1 MEAVV
6 KQLRNDAQ
14 LGVFLS
20 PDCSVSAIASEVV
33 AKDSAAS
40 KKSSKG
46 ETEPLQRGRGVSFSG
61 AGAGDVASHSERFI
75 QRIDQAVHQIDRV
88 ITEHI
93 SEHHMSLLDQVGSVD
108 ALQEDVASIQAS
120 VEHVKRAVDDLEAK
134 VRSQHDRLQRDIHK
148 HRNVEACGDLVR
160 RLLRFHQLH
169 ERVTESS
176 VTLVNGASHAASGHR
191 SHEMSSTAM
200 AIREIE
206 SLLSDPQ
213 FEELSIVRD
222 ALPAIRRTSGALRK
236 DVRNQLKDGV
246 QRLSQADAAEALKIL
261 FYLGSLSDAVQS
273 TVNEI
278 IQGVERKCGAVI
290 AEDMLLSRG
299 GPNGSEVTV
308 QKADV
313 WKAVQDVFEC
323 IRAHA
328 LQVWNLQRVLA
339 KMVDPGT
346 GRNYL
351 EMVIEND
358 EPTLFA
364 TFWEVSCAILRELF
378 SSTLSFHAA
387 VKTVLIASYP
397 RMREEATRMLN
408 ELHAATQRRDFD
420 VASDATLTERQ
431 RDGLRA
437 VAASAVERNQLL
449 DSMAPLADAFM
460 ERSFRRISNPI
471 QMMFPQSSNFHTSPP
486 SRSDMQTL
494 ARTFFGE
501 LEQVGSDPVLIDRM
515 ILQVHKA
522 VELFCVNAKKIMNTG
537 QAATAVTASFG
548 RSAGQAHNVALLS
561 ALHQMDEMVG
571 EIAGRLAMLASQQ
584 SASTRSGAQQSIKA
598 VSEREL
604 TPCREQIQA
613 LEYFILGQYL
623 RALAQ
628 LAERIFAKMHEES
641 FADRARDNRPNS
653 ATPPGSTS
661 SASSAGSKYMT
672 EFTAAFG
679 VLVEDHIRRLPAT
692 PIVSTCVSAFVSR
705 LVSVFIRHASLL
717 RPLEENGKL
726 RLANDMA
733 QLELR
738 LESVLPLRTLG
749 ACYDELRAF
758 RHMIFLDSASTVRDA
773 VIDKI
778 RPSNVWHHLISRAPL
793 ELQHP
798 HQMKRMTASKY
809 IEWLDT
815 AACFQDAESAR
826 AVVEKLP
833 LGYPCLQDSRLSV
846 AAEKEAWKEITKCLE
861 AYVQRAS
868 AVPGAELDPVYE
880 LLQES
885 GAILLAGY
893 ELNATK

>member
-1 MEAVV
+1 
-6 KQLRNDAQ
+6 
-14 LGVFLS
+14 
-20 PDCSVSAIASEVV
+20 
-33 AKDSAAS
+33 
-40 KKSSKG
+40 
-46 ETEPLQRGRGVSFSG
+46 
-61 AGAGDVASHSERFI
+61 
-75 QRIDQAVHQIDRV
+75 
-88 ITEHI
+88 
-93 SEHHMSLLDQVGSVD
+93 MSLLDQVGSVD
-108 ALQEDVASIQAS
+108 ALQDDVASIQAS

-134 VRSQHDRLQRDIHK
+134 VRTQHDRLQRDIHK

-160 RLLRFHQLH
+160 RLLRFHQLY
-169 ERVTESS
+169 ERVTESN
-176 VTLVNGASHAASGHR
+176 VGHANGGTHSASSHR

-206 SLLSDPQ
+206 TLLTDAQ
-213 FEELSIVRD
+213 FEELSVVRD
-222 ALPAIRRTSGALRK
+222 ALPAIRRTSSVLRK
-236 DVRNQLKDGV
+236 DVRSQLKEGV
-246 QRLSQADAAEALKIL
+246 QKLNQADVAEALKIL

-273 TVNEI
+273 TVNEV
-278 IQGVERKCGAVI
+278 IQVVERKCGAAI
-290 AEDMLLSRG
+290 AEDMLLCRG

-313 WKAVQDVFEC
+313 WKAVQEVFEC
-323 IRAHA
+323 VRTHA

-339 KMVDPGT
+339 KMVDPAT

-351 EMVIEND
+351 EMVIETD

-378 SSTLSFHAA
+378 SSTQSFHAA
-387 VKTVLIASYP
+387 VKTVMIASFP
-397 RMREEATRMLN
+397 RMREEATRVLN
-408 ELHAATQRRDFD
+408 ELHTATQRRDFD
-420 VASDATLTERQ
+420 VASDATLTPRQ
-431 RDGLRA
+431 RDGFRP
-437 VAASAVERNQLL
+437 VAASTVERNQLL
-449 DSMAPLADAFM
+449 DAMAPLADAFM

-501 LEQVGSDPVLIDRM
+501 LDQVGSDPVLIDRM

-522 VELFCVNAKKIMNTG
+522 VDLFCVNAKKIMNTG
-537 QAATAVTASFG
+537 QAATAVTATYG

-571 EIAGRLAMLASQQ
+571 EIAARLASLASQQ
-584 SASTRSGAQQSIKA
+584 PTSSRSTGAQQSIKA

-613 LEYFILGQYL
+613 LEFLILGQYL

-628 LAERIFAKMHEES
+628 LTERIFAKMHEES
-641 FADRARDNRPNS
+641 FADRSRDNRPKGS
-653 ATPPGSTS
+653 STPPGSVSRGTS
-661 SASSAGSKYMT
+661 SGSKYMT
-672 EFTAAFG
+672 EFTGAFG
-679 VLVEDHIRRLPAT
+679 VFAEEHIRRLPST
-692 PIVSTCVSAFVSR
+692 PVVTTCVQDFISR
-705 LVSVFIRHASLL
+705 IVSVFIRHASLL

-738 LESVLPLRTLG
+738 LESVLPLRSLG
-749 ACYDELRAF
+749 ACYEELRAF

-798 HQMKRMTASKY
+798 HQMKRMSAGKY

-815 AACFQDAESAR
+815 AACFQDADSAR
-826 AVVEKLP
+826 SAIEKLP
-833 LGYPCLQDSRLSV
+833 LGYPCLRDSRLSV
-846 AAEKEAWKEITKCLE
+846 AAEKEAWKEIAKCLE
-861 AYVQRAS
+861 AYVQRVS

-893 ELNATK
+893 ELNAAK